1 VSHIIRLYDTLNRR
15 VTEDMDQ
22 YKAKVDRQIEE
33 WKKKQQTS
41 NDSYLL
47 SFNAP
52 HRRSTKRNP
61 FRRINKVIVRF
72 YLNIHIYLFIL

>member
-1 VSHIIRLYDTLNRR
+1 MSHIVKLYDSLNRR
-15 VTEDMDQ
+15 VTEDMAK
-22 YKAKVDRQIEE
+22 YKADADKKLEE
-33 WKKKQQTS
+33 WKKNQQTS

-72 YLNIHIYLFIL
+72 YLHMDTYV

>member
-1 VSHIIRLYDTLNRR
+1 MSHIVKLYDTLNRR
-15 VTEDMDQ
+15 VSEDMAK
-22 YKAKVDRQIEE
+22 YKADVDKKLEE
-33 WKKKQQTS
+33 WKKNQQTS

-72 YLNIHIYLFIL
+72 YLLAYF